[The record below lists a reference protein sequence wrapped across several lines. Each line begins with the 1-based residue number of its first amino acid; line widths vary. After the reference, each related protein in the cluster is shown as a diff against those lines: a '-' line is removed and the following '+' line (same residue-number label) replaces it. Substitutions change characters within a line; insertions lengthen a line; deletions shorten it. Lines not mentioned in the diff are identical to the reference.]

1 MFHLLLKTIQREK
14 SGPPSKPASARS
26 GAAAGAVARRLET
39 GRIHPGRW

>member
-1 MFHLLLKTIQREK
+1 MFHLLLKTLQSEK
-14 SGPPSKPASARS
+14 PGRPSKPASARS